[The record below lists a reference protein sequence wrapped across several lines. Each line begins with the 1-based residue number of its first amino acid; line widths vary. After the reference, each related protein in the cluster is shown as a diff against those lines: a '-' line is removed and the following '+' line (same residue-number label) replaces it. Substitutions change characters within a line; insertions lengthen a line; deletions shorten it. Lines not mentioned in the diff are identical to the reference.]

1 MFDCNIES
9 LNHAFVGHNNIQATD
24 IMVDYLVRTGEPPV
38 YFEMKKPPNP
48 NTNKRRLSYIHSMEH
63 QGLEPKIFS
72 VDGESWNFEEI
83 GYNQGKKLISQ
94 KEITNGTVLFTN
106 DRLAIGFLAAAY
118 EMGLRVGRG
127 NGCALRVAGHDNH
140 PYSRFTCPALT
151 AVSHD
156 YDAISRTSVTRLF
169 DFLENRG
176 DGNMIT
182 EQLFPGKLIM
192 RDSA

>member
-1 MFDCNIES
+1 
-9 LNHAFVGHNNIQATD
+9 
-24 IMVDYLVRTGEPPV
+24 
-38 YFEMKKPPNP
+38 
-48 NTNKRRLSYIHSMEH
+48 
-63 QGLEPKIFS
+63 
-72 VDGESWNFEEI
+72 
-83 GYNQGKKLISQ
+83 
-94 KEITNGTVLFTN
+94 
-106 DRLAIGFLAAAY
+106 
-118 EMGLRVGRG
+118 MGLRVGRG

-151 AVSHD
+151 TVSHD

-169 DFLENRG
+169 DFLGNRG

>member
-1 MFDCNIES
+1 
-9 LNHAFVGHNNIQATD
+9 
-24 IMVDYLVRTGEPPV
+24 
-38 YFEMKKPPNP
+38 
-48 NTNKRRLSYIHSMEH
+48 MEH

-151 AVSHD
+151 TVSHD

-169 DFLENRG
+169 DFLGNRG